1 MKKLI
6 DVVDNEFVKNTK
18 FNTLET
24 KVSSLEKKIP
34 DATTLIH
41 INQNNRNKQNL
52 DKKIEDVEKKIPDT
66 NTLVTAI
73 VFNTKISEVV
83 NNKIPDTSS
92 LVTTTVSNE
101 ISLI

>member
-6 DVVDNEFVKNTK
+6 DVVDNEFVKNAK

-66 NTLVTAI
+66 NSLVTAI

-101 ISLI
+101 TSLI